1 MGRRKF
7 TPEFKLEAVKLV
19 TERGMAVR
27 QAARDLGLHENVLR
41 KWVKDAR
48 EHGAQAFP
56 GQGRMRPDDA
66 EVAQLRRELARTRA
80 ERDILKKAIAYFAKE
95 PR

>member
-1 MGRRKF
+1 M
-7 TPEFKLEAVKLV
+7 KLV
-19 TERGMAVR
+19 KERGVSVR
-27 QAARDLGLHENVLR
+27 QAAAYLGLHENVLR
-41 KWVKDAR
+41 KWVRNIEAHR
-48 EHGAQAFP
+48 EQGVR

-66 EVAQLRRELARTRA
+66 EVARLRRELAKTKA

>member
-27 QAARDLGLHENVLR
+27 QGRGI
-41 KWVKDAR
+41 WVCT
-48 EHGAQAFP
+48 
-56 GQGRMRPDDA
+56 
-66 EVAQLRRELARTRA
+66 RTCCVSG
-80 ERDILKKAIAYFAKE
+80 
-95 PR
+95 

>member
-7 TPEFKLEAVKLV
+7 TPEFKLEAIKLV
-19 TERGMAVR
+19 RERGMTVR
-27 QAARDLGLHENVLR
+27 QAAGDLGLHENLLR
-41 KWVKDAR
+41 RWIKDVTVHR
-48 EHGAQAFP
+48 EQAFP
-56 GQGRMRPDDA
+56 GPGRMRPDDA
-66 EVAQLRRELARTRA
+66 EVARLRRELARTKA